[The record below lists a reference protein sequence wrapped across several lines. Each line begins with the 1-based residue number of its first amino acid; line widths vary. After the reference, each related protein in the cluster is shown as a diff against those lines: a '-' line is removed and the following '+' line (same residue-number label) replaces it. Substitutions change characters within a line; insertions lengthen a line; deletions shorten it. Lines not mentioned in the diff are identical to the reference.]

1 MRRYALLLCATAY
14 GGFVSQHE
22 RLGMK
27 PCTEL
32 TPWFVKCIDV
42 EAERAETDAVVG
54 RPRVGL
60 QELSGDRK
68 RCNLQNKAHDRQGNE
83 GIRIAIALFGLI
95 RHNATA
101 INFENM
107 LLKPLLKYQDHAY
120 SADVLLHTNVVDRI
134 NNPRGKEVNVEL
146 PGPDAWE
153 AFRPCRYSVEDQ
165 GVIDYKL
172 SPLIRSFRKTQL
184 AGIHRTRSNIQQGR
198 EENSAS
204 LMNLLRAL
212 YSLRA
217 SGGLIRGHEV
227 ATGRTYD
234 VVVSARVDTIFTR
247 EVPGA
252 TYAYVHRSPVAK
264 LFVPHFGCSVN
275 TELLL
280 NDRFAVGE
288 REAMVHVY
296 LPRIETLRKHKKEH
310 EDSNRHVFNARSR
323 RERTRRNGPAL
334 PPKLLSG
341 ERHLFDTVQ
350 AHGVPTAR
358 IPQFCLRRVR
368 AGGLIWVKVFTSL
381 DSHECPLEKLDHCD
395 ERCMERQPSCVA
407 GRGCHQRGVNM
418 HARFFDGEDWCNLPD
433 ASERHPTCLYDWEGL
448 GLGWMS
454 TA

>member
-1 MRRYALLLCATAY
+1 MHRLLLCAAAVN

-204 LMNLLRAL
+204 LMNLLL
-212 YSLRA
+212 SL
-217 SGGLIRGHEV
+217 IH
-227 ATGRTYD
+227 
-234 VVVSARVDTIFTR
+234 I
-247 EVPGA
+247 
-252 TYAYVHRSPVAK
+252 
-264 LFVPHFGCSVN
+264 
-275 TELLL
+275 
-280 NDRFAVGE
+280 
-288 REAMVHVY
+288 
-296 LPRIETLRKHKKEH
+296 
-310 EDSNRHVFNARSR
+310 
-323 RERTRRNGPAL
+323 
-334 PPKLLSG
+334 
-341 ERHLFDTVQ
+341 
-350 AHGVPTAR
+350 
-358 IPQFCLRRVR
+358 
-368 AGGLIWVKVFTSL
+368 
-381 DSHECPLEKLDHCD
+381 
-395 ERCMERQPSCVA
+395 
-407 GRGCHQRGVNM
+407 
-418 HARFFDGEDWCNLPD
+418 
-433 ASERHPTCLYDWEGL
+433 
-448 GLGWMS
+448 
-454 TA
+454 